1 MKRIFSYIFLFS
13 FFFSCSPNDSETK
26 GIKIASV
33 GDEILFMSELEYN
46 FPVGL
51 NEEDS
56 LRSKVAR
63 QEKKLKQE
71 QYLRRKYPSVNEA
84 YKHYLMTMKLV
95 KSK

>member
-1 MKRIFSYIFLFS
+1 MIQSSKTIKKEINELKREVKEQAIITRRTIVKTSQ
-13 FFFSCSPNDSETK
+13 K
-26 GIKIASV
+26 
-33 GDEILFMSELEYN
+33 
-46 FPVGL
+46 
-51 NEEDS
+51 NEEYS

-63 QEKKLKQE
+63 QEKKNKQE

>member
-1 MKRIFSYIFLFS
+1 MNKNHKVNQVMKQNS
-13 FFFSCSPNDSETK
+13 NT
-26 GIKIASV
+26 IKT
-33 GDEILFMSELEYN
+33 EISELKKEVRDQAIITRRTIVKTYQK
-46 FPVGL
+46 